1 MKMANSIQMM
11 GKVVITGG
19 IRLVTGLHIGGA
31 AAGLDIGGVDNPII
45 RHPVTRE
52 PYIPGSS
59 LRGKIRALLE
69 RAYDLPLNKKVQDV
83 RLHECYK
90 EESYQQCAIC
100 HVFGIS
106 PGERERGV
114 AQGEQADRRG
124 EWGTFKP
131 TRLVVRDVGL
141 TAESRA
147 ELETADTDLP
157 YSEVKWEASID
168 RITSAAVPRQ
178 NERVPAGARFE
189 PFEMI
194 YTLYRLNGDDWQR
207 DAQWLA
213 VLFEGMRLL
222 EDDYLGG
229 YGSRGAGKIAF
240 ENLRVELRPLRY
252 YRGEGGSLVLAE
264 PPAKP
269 LDLRNQGQ
277 IKQIIQQIQQ
287 SLQGG

>member
-1 MKMANSIQMM
+1 MATSIQMM

-69 RAYDLPLNKKVQDV
+69 RAYDKPLNKKVQDV
-83 RLHECYK
+83 RLHECFT
-90 EESYQQCAIC
+90 EAEYQKCAIC
-100 HVFGIS
+100 HVFGVS
-106 PGERERGV
+106 PGERERG
-114 AQGEQADRRG
+114 AASREQADRRG
-124 EWGTFKP
+124 EWDSFKP
-131 TRLVVRDVGL
+131 TRLVVRDVSL
-141 TAESRA
+141 TKQSRD

-157 YSEVKWEASID
+157 FSEVKWEASID

-194 YTLYRLNGDDWQR
+194 YTLYRLNNGNDWQQ
-207 DAQWLA
+207 DAEWLA
-213 VLFEGMRLL
+213 VVFEGMRLL

-229 YGSRGAGKIAF
+229 YGSRGAGKIVF
-240 ENLRVELRPLRY
+240 ESLKVELRPLEY
-252 YRGEGGSLVLAE
+252 YRGEGTPVVLADS
-264 PPAKP
+264 
-269 LDLRNQGQ
+269 LDLRDQQ
-277 IKQIIQQIQQ
+277 RIKKLIDEVKQR
-287 SLQGG
+287 LQGG

>member
-1 MKMANSIQMM
+1 MADSIQMM
-11 GKVVITGG
+11 GKVVITGC

-59 LRGKIRALLE
+59 LRGKMRSLLE

-83 RLHECYK
+83 RLHECYDEQK
-90 EESYQQCAIC
+90 YQKCVVC

-124 EWGTFKP
+124 DWASFKP
-131 TRLVVRDVGL
+131 TRLVVRDVAL
-141 TAESRA
+141 HDDSKR

-157 YSEVKWEASID
+157 YTEVKWEASID

-194 YTLYRLNGDDWQR
+194 YTIYRLNEKDWEQ
-207 DAQWLA
+207 DVDWLK

-240 ENLRVELRPLRY
+240 ENIRVELRPLGY
-252 YRGEGGSLVLAE
+252 YTAAEKAIELVGA
-264 PPAKP
+264 
-269 LDLRNQGQ
+269 LDLRDSNQISSLVQ
-277 IKQIIQQIQQ
+277 ITKQH
-287 SLQGG
+287 LQEAK

>member
-1 MKMANSIQMM
+1 MSMANSIQMM

-69 RAYDLPLNKKVQDV
+69 RAYNLPLNKKVQDV
-83 RLHECYK
+83 RLHECYNETEYAK
-90 EESYQQCAIC
+90 CAIC

-106 PGERERGV
+106 PGERERGA
-114 AQGEQADRRG
+114 AQGDQADRRG
-124 EWGTFKP
+124 EWGSFKP
-131 TRLVVRDVGL
+131 TRLVVRDVNL
-141 TAESRA
+141 AEQSRA

-194 YTLYRLNGDDWQR
+194 YTLYRLNGNDWQR
-207 DAQWLA
+207 DADWLA
-213 VLFEGMRLL
+213 VVFEGMRLL

-240 ENLRVELRPLRY
+240 ENLKVEWRPLAY
-252 YRGEGGSLVLAE
+252 YRGEGEAIVLA
-264 PPAKP
+264 PT
-269 LDLRNQGQ
+269 LDLRDQAK
-277 IKQIIQQIQQ
+277 IKGLVNEITQR
-287 SLQGG
+287 LQGG

>member
-1 MKMANSIQMM
+1 MSMANSIQMM

-69 RAYDLPLNKKVQDV
+69 RAYNLPLNKKVQDV
-83 RLHECYK
+83 RLHECKDENRYRD
-90 EESYQQCAIC
+90 CFVC

-106 PGERERGV
+106 PVDERR
-114 AQGEQADRRG
+114 
-124 EWGTFKP
+124 EWQFFKP
-131 TRLVVRDVGL
+131 TRLVVRDVNL
-141 TAESRA
+141 AEQSRA

-194 YTLYRLNGDDWQR
+194 YTLYCLNGNDWQR
-207 DAQWLA
+207 DADWLA
-213 VLFEGMRLL
+213 VVFEGMRLL

-240 ENLRVELRPLRY
+240 ENLKVEWRPLAY
-252 YRGEGGSLVLAE
+252 YRGEGEAIVLA
-264 PPAKP
+264 PT
-269 LDLRNQGQ
+269 LDLRDQAK
-277 IKQIIQQIQQ
+277 IKGLVNEITQR
-287 SLQGG
+287 LQGG

>member
-1 MKMANSIQMM
+1 MATSIQMM

-69 RAYDLPLNKKVQDV
+69 RAYDKPLNKKVQDV
-83 RLHECYK
+83 RLHECFT
-90 EESYQQCAIC
+90 EAEYQKCAIC
-100 HVFGIS
+100 HVFGVS
-106 PGERERGV
+106 PGERERG
-114 AQGEQADRRG
+114 AASREQADRRG
-124 EWGTFKP
+124 EWDSFKP
-131 TRLVVRDVGL
+131 TRLVVRDVSL
-141 TAESRA
+141 TEQSRA

-157 YSEVKWEASID
+157 FSEVKWEASID

-194 YTLYRLNGDDWQR
+194 YTLYRLNNGNDWQQ
-207 DAQWLA
+207 DAEWLA
-213 VLFEGMRLL
+213 VVFEGMRLL

-240 ENLRVELRPLRY
+240 ENLKVELRPLSY
-252 YRGEGGSLVLAE
+252 YREEGKAIVLAE
-264 PPAKP
+264 PLNLRDQAK
-269 LDLRNQGQ
+269 
-277 IKQIIQQIQQ
+277 IKELVKEITQR
-287 SLQGG
+287 LQGG

>member
-1 MKMANSIQMM
+1 MSMAKSIQMM

-69 RAYDLPLNKKVQDV
+69 RAYDKPLNKEVQDV
-83 RLHECYK
+83 RLHECNS
-90 EESYQQCAIC
+90 EESYKDCSVC
-100 HVFGIS
+100 HVFGVS
-106 PGERERGV
+106 PV
-114 AQGEQADRRG
+114 DQRRN
-124 EWGTFKP
+124 WQSFKP

-147 ELETADTDLP
+147 KLETADTDLP
-157 YSEVKWEASID
+157 FSEVKWEASID

-194 YTLYRLNGDDWQR
+194 YTLYRLNGNDWQR
-207 DAQWLA
+207 DADWLA
-213 VLFEGMRLL
+213 VVFEGMRLL

-240 ENLRVELRPLRY
+240 ENLKVEWRPLAY
-252 YRGEGGSLVLAE
+252 YRGEGEAIVLA
-264 PPAKP
+264 PT
-269 LDLRNQGQ
+269 LDLRDQAK
-277 IKQIIQQIQQ
+277 IKGLVNEITQR
-287 SLQGG
+287 LQGG

>member
-1 MKMANSIQMM
+1 MPTSIQMM

-69 RAYDLPLNKKVQDV
+69 RAYDKPLNKKVQDV
-83 RLHECYK
+83 RIHECFT
-90 EESYQQCAIC
+90 EAEYQKCAIC
-100 HVFGIS
+100 HVFGVS
-106 PGERERGV
+106 PGERERG
-114 AQGEQADRRG
+114 AASRKQADRRG
-124 EWGTFKP
+124 EWGSYKP

-147 ELETADTDLP
+147 ELKTADTDLP

-189 PFEMI
+189 PFEMV
-194 YTLYRLNGDDWQR
+194 YTLYRLDGDDWQQ
-207 DAQWLA
+207 DAKWLA
-213 VLFEGMRLL
+213 VVFEGMRLL

-240 ENLRVELRPLRY
+240 ENLKVELRLLKY
-252 YRGEGGSLVLAE
+252 YLGEGDAIVLAE
-264 PPAKP
+264 S
-269 LDLRNQGQ
+269 LDLRDQQGIRKLIEQ
-277 IKQIIQQIQQ
+277 VQQH
-287 SLQGG
+287 LQGR